1 MRFKVELEIEVERI
15 EGKFASRDEVAEA
28 LQEALADVS
37 VGESLS
43 GLGADGASEYEVSS
57 AVVVDVK

>member
-1 MRFKVELEIEVERI
+1 MRFKIELEVEVERI

-28 LQEALADVS
+28 LQEALADAS

-43 GLGADGASEYEVSS
+43 GLGADAASEYEITST
-57 AVVVDVK
+57 VVVDVK